1 MKSKIIAFIFLA
13 ASIALSSQFSKSEV
27 LQDPA
32 ESYTSNQEYALTAT
46 LTSSSRLFESKEDL
60 TSVIIVIPSGSL
72 VKITGSDSTYYRV
85 VFGEDEGYI
94 FKKHATINQTPVV
107 IEPVKKQEQAVNVQ
121 PVQKQDT
128 RLFYLENKY
137 GTNMAARLITGKIWK
152 GMNSDMVRDSWGKAV
167 KINRVVNG
175 NLIQEEWIY
184 TNSWLYFEN
193 NILLEWGP
201 RR

>member
-1 MKSKIIAFIFLA
+1 MKKIIFVPLTFLC
-13 ASIALSSQFSKSEV
+13 FFT
-27 LQDPA
+27 LQAQSDI
-32 ESYTSNQEYALTAT
+32 SGTNTAT
-46 LTSSSRLFESKEDL
+46 LKSSTRLFKDKNDL
-60 TSVIIVIPSGSL
+60 TSVIRIIQSGS
-72 VKITGSDSTYYRV
+72 VVDVMDSDSTYYFV
-85 VFGEDEGYI
+85 AFEGDEGYI
-94 FKKHATINQTPVV
+94 YKHHAIPDKKTVEEYKPVQQEQTP
-107 IEPVKKQEQAVNVQ
+107 QNNQ
-121 PVQKQDT
+121 PVQQEMS
-128 RLFYLENKY
+128 RFSYLENKY

-152 GMNSDMVRDSWGKAV
+152 GMNSDMVRDSWGKAE